1 MNNLELKEFTLLLFR
16 LEEKK
21 IYNESKLD
29 EVFLS
34 YDKILYR
41 LNIQKIKTK
50 TGKDIKH
57 KDLRYAIQVMQHK
70 HKNCRWKSEKIRSR
84 NFYILIEGYYWLI
97 SVYFN
102 NKKKLIDADIEFFED
117 LIKQYEELLKLES
130 KNLFEKDMKIQE
142 LVNYFNKKYETIE
155 KAIWKMIKIH
165 SNYRYVVNNEFVIT
179 KEGVEWLCKN
189 CFKQK
194 YLELLESYKMDLT
207 EKFIKA
213 GYIYDNF
220 FNKN

>member
-1 MNNLELKEFTLLLFR
+1 M
-16 LEEKK
+16 EEKK

-41 LNIQKIKTK
+41 LNIKNIKTK
-50 TGKDIKH
+50 DNKEITH
-57 KDLRYAIQVMQHK
+57 KDLRKAITIMQRK

-97 SVYFN
+97 NVYFN
-102 NKKKLIDADIEFFED
+102 SYMKLIDADIDFFEE
-117 LIKQYEELLKLES
+117 LIKQYEEILKLES
-130 KNLFEKDMKIQE
+130 KNLFDKDMKMQE
-142 LVNYFNKKYETIE
+142 LVIYFNKKYETIE
-155 KAIWKMIKIH
+155 KAIWKMIKVH
-165 SNYRYVVNNEFVIT
+165 NNYRYVVNNEFVIT
-179 KEGVEWLCKN
+179 KEGIEWLCEN
-189 CFKQK
+189 CFKQR
-194 YLELLESYKMDLT
+194 YLEILESYKMDLT